1 MGLAKSRFVRS
12 NREGRMLT
20 PVEFEQLK
28 TKVLR
33 DLRTVLEADPD
44 FAVFIEGIVAEKFP
58 RRDEFARLLDEVALA
73 RSEQR
78 EGFRQVYERLDRHEA
93 AIVELRAGQE
103 ELRAGQVE
111 LRQDVIELRAGQ
123 VELRQ
128 DVIELRAG
136 QEELRAGQEALRA
149 GQVELRQDVIELRA
163 GQEELRAGQ
172 EELRAGQVE
181 LRQDVIE
188 LRAGQAEL
196 RQDVI
201 ELRAGQEELRAG
213 QEALRMGQAELREEL
228 HREIA
233 NLTTLINERTEMLR
247 KEFHTAIT
255 TLGQRWG
262 ILTEDVFRQIMA
274 TVIEKTYG
282 DKVRRFKIGS
292 DEIDVVISDGQHILI
307 EMTARTTRGMIRRIE
322 RKRAAYIEHT
332 GVVPARII
340 LGTAQIHLAVAHKLE
355 AMGVEIVQ
363 PASLFEEEEEPSSA
377 ETGA

>member
-103 ELRAGQVE
+103 ELRAGQV
-111 LRQDVIELRAGQ
+111 
-123 VELRQ
+123 
-128 DVIELRAG
+128 
-136 QEELRAGQEALRA
+136 
-149 GQVELRQDVIELRA
+149 
-163 GQEELRAGQ
+163 
-172 EELRAGQVE
+172 
-181 LRQDVIE
+181 
-188 LRAGQAEL
+188 EL